1 MVKTENQYKII
12 NVKKGGPIV
21 EKSENNS
28 KERLMRLEESELR
41 LRAIHEMRWML
52 LSRADEVSNHDIYV
66 EGNEILNEVE
76 QKVWQYINGEVEKI

>member
-1 MVKTENQYKII
+1 
-12 NVKKGGPIV
+12 V